1 MRISF
6 RSVLNSLTYKKVRTI
21 LTVTSIAIGVFSVVI
36 ITAISSLGKEA
47 INYEL
52 DSLGIGGVIIT
63 AVDDSGISIA
73 PSDLNTVRDCE
84 FVAAATPV
92 MMNISSSILR
102 NNNCEIALWGVN
114 SDACEVIRIKTLY
127 GRLINENDVSSCENV
142 CVIDSKL
149 ALDNYKRE
157 NIVGKTIRVLVG
169 SSYENFRVIGIVES
183 GGNVLQ
189 SLAGNYIP
197 SFVYIPYT
205 TMQMYDLDLNIQ
217 NLAIKLDTTDNTE
230 TVAKQIINNLEA
242 KNGVADAYKYE
253 DISKQKDTLN
263 NMLDIITI
271 VLGAVAFVSII
282 VAGIGIMTIMMVAV
296 SERTREIGIKKAI
309 GAKKVQIML
318 EFMTESL
325 IISLIG
331 SLLGGI
337 FGQIVACIGANIIGM
352 NTNFNFSI
360 VIICVIGA
368 LLISVVFGIYPAY
381 TAAKMKPVDALKF
394 E

>member
-6 RSVLNSLTYKKVRTI
+6 RSVLNSLTYKKVRTT
-21 LTVTSIAIGVFSVVI
+21 LTVVSIAIGVFSVVI
-36 ITAISSLGKEA
+36 ITAISNLGKEA

-63 AVDDSGISIA
+63 ANDNSNVSIA
-73 PSDLNTVRDCE
+73 TSDLNTVKDYKSVE
-84 FVAAATPV
+84 AVTPV
-92 MMNISSSILR
+92 LMNVSTTVMR
-102 NNNCEIALWGVN
+102 NNSSEIALWGVN

-157 NIVGKTIRVLVG
+157 NIVGKTIRLLVG
-169 SSYENFRVIGIVES
+169 SSYESFKVVGIVES

-189 SLAGNYIP
+189 SLVGDYIP

-205 TMQMYDLDLNIQ
+205 TMQTYNLDLNIQ
-217 NLAIKLDTTDNTE
+217 TLALKLDTTDDTE
-230 TVAKQIINNLEA
+230 TIAKKIISDLEA
-242 KNGVADAYKYE
+242 KNGVVDAYKYE

-263 NMLDIITI
+263 NMLDIITL

-309 GAKKVQIML
+309 GAKKFQIML

-331 SLLGGI
+331 STSGGI
-337 FGQIVACIGANIIGM
+337 VGQLVAYIGANVIGMDTKFDLLTIVACIM
-352 NTNFNFSI
+352 
-360 VIICVIGA
+360 GA
-368 LLISVVFGIYPAY
+368 LIISVVFGIYPAY

-394 E
+394 D

>member
-21 LTVTSIAIGVFSVVI
+21 LTVISIGIGVFSVVI
-36 ITAISSLGKEA
+36 ITAISNLGKEA

-63 AVDDSGISIA
+63 AVDTSGVSIET
-73 PSDLNTVRDCE
+73 SDLNTVRDYE
-84 FVAAATPV
+84 AVEAATPV
-92 MMNISSSILR
+92 LMNVSSTIMR

-149 ALDNYKRE
+149 ALENYKRE

-169 SSYENFRVIGIVES
+169 SSYESFKVVGIVES

-189 SLAGNYIP
+189 SLVGDYIP

-217 NLAIKLDTTDNTE
+217 NMALKLNSADDTE
-230 TVAKQIINNLEA
+230 TVAKQIVNDLEA
-242 KNGVADAYKYE
+242 KNGVVDAYKYE

-263 NMLDIITI
+263 NMLNIITI
-271 VLGAVAFVSII
+271 VLGSVAFVSIV

-309 GAKKVQIML
+309 GAKKAQIML

-325 IISLIG
+325 IISLLG
-331 SLLGGI
+331 SLSGGI
-337 FGQIVACIGANIIGM
+337 VGQLVAYIGANIIGM
-352 NTNFNFSI
+352 NAKFDFSTI
-360 VIICVIGA
+360 IICVIGA
-368 LLISVVFGIYPAY
+368 LIISVVFGIYPAY

-394 E
+394 D